1 MLILLLIITLSLLV
15 GVSLQHFQLLRKFL
29 DTKAELEKSE
39 NTFKFQPTMTVM
51 HPETT
56 TASSAKTVAVSPTA
70 ISTNGIVRTRL
81 DTADMDENTIP
92 K

>member
-1 MLILLLIITLSLLV
+1 MLVLLLIITLSLLV
-15 GVSLQHFQLLRKFL
+15 GISLQHFQLLRKFL

-39 NTFKFQPTMTVM
+39 NTFKFQPTMTTM

-56 TASSAKTVAVSPTA
+56 PSTRTVAVSTTA